1 MFFENGIDDY
11 ILINNDNLLVDDSL
25 GLMRGNMFKDEYIPF
40 NNKKETKLLARD
52 EKERL
57 LLKIYETN
65 FALNDISLYLDVHP
79 NDSYIYDVF
88 KNYVNT
94 YKNYKKEY
102 ESKYGPLTLDSI
114 DNTTYS
120 WINNPWPW
128 EDMEDAKYV

>member
-79 NDSYIYDVF
+79 NDNYIYDVF